1 MTPYFIFQ
9 SVFLSLLRFSL
20 SPHLSSSAR
29 LNAIIARRREGRGRR
44 RRRGRCCRKRRRRR
58 AGSIPRSP
66 ELPPLSISLLLSQ
79 RFRPSDDLSMTSNK
93 FSGEFASI
101 KRGRGGRQ
109 SITFAH
115 VRPSCAGRCASERAC
130 HAMAALAAPCRRQL
144 LGPLLMCR
152 NTKEREGERFTPSV
166 GGLNRAAFPVRPSF
180 RRPSAFPFFPSF
192 PKMYETAGKPPRPSK
207 AAEAA
212 AVAGDAGRQGHRWHS

>member
-9 SVFLSLLRFSL
+9 SVFLSLLHFSL

-29 LNAIIARRREGRGRR
+29 LNAIIARRREGRGRQ
-44 RRRGRCCRKRRRRR
+44 RRRGRCCRKRRRWR

-115 VRPSCAGRCASERAC
+115 VRPSCTCRRASERA
-130 HAMAALAAPCRRQL
+130 MPWRPSPFLAAANFWAL
-144 LGPLLMCR
+144 
-152 NTKEREGERFTPSV
+152 F
-166 GGLNRAAFPVRPSF
+166 
-180 RRPSAFPFFPSF
+180 
-192 PKMYETAGKPPRPSK
+192 
-207 AAEAA
+207 
-212 AVAGDAGRQGHRWHS
+212 